1 MPPPKFHIEAIEHL
15 RTDISPFIR
24 RTPLLQSLFSDDLF
38 LKAEN
43 LQNTNSFKVRAAAGQ
58 ILSLSQAQRDRGL
71 VTSSSGNFG
80 QAAAYVA
87 SLMGCSLQV
96 VMTRN
101 SNPLKVE
108 LTRKWGAEVVFCDN
122 AFGARQARVEK
133 IESTLGAI
141 QIHPF
146 NHPNAVL
153 GNASL
158 GLEVMEQKA
167 DIQHLVVPISGGGL
181 ISGAALGA
189 KLRNPSIQ
197 VWGVQPQGSNAT
209 YLSFRAGRILSV
221 EKTDT
226 IADGLRVNRPGEL
239 TFSLIQHYVDSVI
252 TVSEQGILEAMAHF
266 FQTERLVVEPSGAVG
281 MAAVLEGSIPARNT
295 VLILSG
301 GNVDPDLLAEALS
314 GSTVMH

>member
-1 MPPPKFHIEAIEHL
+1 ML
-15 RTDISPFIR
+15 RSF
-24 RTPLLQSLFSDDLF
+24 FSDGLF

-58 ILSLSQAQRDRGL
+58 ILSLSQPQLDKGL

-80 QAAAYVA
+80 QAAAFIA
-87 SLMGCSLQV
+87 SLVGCDLQV

-101 SNPLKVE
+101 SNPLKVN
-108 LTRKWGAEVVFCDN
+108 LTRKWGAEIVFCDN
-122 AFGARQARVEK
+122 HFGARQARVEK
-133 IESTLGAI
+133 IESSLGAT

-146 NHPNAVL
+146 NHPNAIL

-158 GLEVMEQKA
+158 GLEVLEQNT
-167 DIQHLVVPISGGGL
+167 DTQHLVVPISGGGL

-189 KLRNPSIQ
+189 KLLHPAIQ

-209 YLSFRAGRILSV
+209 YLSFRAGRILSA

-226 IADGLRVNRPGEL
+226 IADGLRANRPGDL
-239 TFSLIQHYVDSVI
+239 TFSLIQEYVDSVV
-252 TVSEQGILEAMAHF
+252 TVSEQSILEAVAHF

-281 MAAVLEGSIPARNT
+281 MAAVLGGMIPVEDT
-295 VLILSG
+295 VLVVSG
-301 GNVDPDLLAEALS
+301 GNIDPDLLEHALS
-314 GSTVMH
+314 AAP